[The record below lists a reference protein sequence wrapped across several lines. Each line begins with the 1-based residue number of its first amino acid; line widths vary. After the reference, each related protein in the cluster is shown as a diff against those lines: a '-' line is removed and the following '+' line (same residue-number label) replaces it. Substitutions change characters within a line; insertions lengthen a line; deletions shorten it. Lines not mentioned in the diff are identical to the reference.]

1 MDSSGVPA
9 HYAYCLASTIRLGL
23 KLMQFSGLKASLYN
37 RVESKVS
44 ILGVVA
50 VWGDCRGIPTDKGS

>member
-1 MDSSGVPA
+1 MDSSGAPA

-44 ILGVVA
+44 ILGV
-50 VWGDCRGIPTDKGS
+50 WGDCRDIPTDKGS